1 MGCRLNDEIC
11 EMDGLGSA
19 GNGFTIVEG
28 SGLPRLT
35 VVGFNRR
42 VDWPTLL
49 DRLEAASTGD
59 VKPVFE

>member
-1 MGCRLNDEIC
+1 MS
-11 EMDGLGSA
+11 GLGSA

-28 SGLPRLT
+28 AGIPRLA
-35 VVGFNRR
+35 VVGFNRD

-49 DRLEAASTGD
+49 DRLKAASTGE